1 MAAVADVAGRVG
13 LEQRVAELE
22 AALAA
27 ALGEI
32 AQLRAVIVERD
43 AELVEARERIADLT
57 AQINRNSSNS
67 SVPPSSDGL
76 AKKPALPRKRGGK
89 RGKQP
94 GSPGRHLAQVDDPDE
109 VVEHRPAACRGC
121 GAGLDDAVQVG
132 TSRRQVFDLPPVRLQ
147 VTEHRAVRCRCACGT
162 VTSGTFP
169 AVASA
174 PACYGPGVRAAIVYL
189 TVVHHLPV
197 ARAAEVLSDL
207 VGAPVASGT
216 VAGVTGEAAT
226 KVTPAVE
233 VIRRMLADSKVA
245 HFDETGA
252 RVAGSLHWVHSAST
266 DRLTHYTVHKRRG
279 HVAMDAAGILPIFG
293 GVAVH
298 DCWSPYR
305 HYPIDHALC
314 GAHLLRELT
323 AAAETGRQDW
333 AVTMSRVLLDGL
345 DAADTARTQGRDRIE
360 PTVLA
365 DIVAR
370 YQEAIAAG
378 HAANP
383 PPPKSGRRGR
393 TKKSK
398 PANLLGRLDVLRDDV
413 LRFTVDLDV
422 PFTNNLAER
431 DIRMTKLQQK
441 VSGCWRTL
449 AGAQAFA
456 TIRSYISTARKHD
469 TNVLDALRQAFD
481 GNPWTPPAAIA

>member
-1 MAAVADVAGRVG
+1 MG
-13 LEQRVAELE
+13 LAQRVAELE
-22 AALAA
+22 TALAA
-27 ALGEI
+27 ALAEI
-32 AQLRAVIVERD
+32 AQLRAVVVERD
-43 AELVEARERIADLT
+43 AELAEARERIAELT
-57 AQINRNSSNS
+57 EQVNRNSSNS

-76 AKKPALPRKRGGK
+76 AKKPALARKRGGK
-89 RGKQP
+89 PGKQP
-94 GSPGRHLAQVDDPDE
+94 GTPGRHLSQIDDPDE
-109 VVEHRPAACRGC
+109 VVEHRPSACRGC
-121 GAGLDDAVQVG
+121 GAGLHDAVQVG
-132 TSRRQVFDLPPVRLQ
+132 HCRRQVFDLPPIRLH
-147 VTEHRAVRCRCACGT
+147 VSEHRAVRCRCACGT
-162 VTSGTFP
+162 ETSATFP

-174 PACYGPGVRAAIVYL
+174 PACYGPGVRAAIAYL
-189 TVVHHLPV
+189 TTVHHLPV
-197 ARAAEVLSDL
+197 ARAAEVLGDL
-207 VGAPVASGT
+207 VGAPVATGT

-226 KVTPAVE
+226 KVAAAVE

-266 DRLTHYTVHKRRG
+266 GRLTHYTVHKRRG
-279 HVAMDAAGILPIFG
+279 RVAMDAAGILPSFH

-305 HYPIDHALC
+305 HYTVEHALC

-323 AAAETGRQDW
+323 AAAQTGRHRW
-333 AVTMSRVLLDGL
+333 AATMSNVLLEAL
-345 DAADTARTQGRDRIE
+345 DAADAARTQGRDRIE

-370 YQEAIAAG
+370 YDAAIAAG

-383 PPPKSGRRGR
+383 PPPTSGRRGR

-398 PANLLGRLDVLRDDV
+398 PANLLERLDVLRDDV
-413 LRFTVDLDV
+413 LRFTVDLQV

-431 DIRMTKLQQK
+431 DVRMTKLQQK

-449 AGAQAFA
+449 EGAEAFA
-456 TIRSYISTARKHD
+456 TIRSYISTARKHNI
-469 TNVLDALRQAFD
+469 NVLDALRQAFD
-481 GNPWTPPAAIA
+481 GNPWTPPAAIT